1 MPPAMNTKLNNPNW
15 NPPHCPNPHCCCHTP
30 QPQNW
35 HFRRIGFFRR
45 QKPPRRVQRFLCL
58 HCRKAFSSQSFR
70 TTYWLKRPELLIWVF
85 KLSVGGMANRQ
96 IARALKCAPATV
108 DNMLARLGRHCL
120 LFHRQMIKG
129 ASPFSDIVIDG
140 LVSFEHSQ
148 YFPFEHLIAVDRN
161 SSFFIHFTDAP
172 LRRSGTMTLYQ
183 KKKRQRL
190 EAELGR
196 PDPQAVDKGMREVV
210 ELALSGATAAVVRSD
225 KHRAYPGV
233 LRQMDCEIQHLRIDS
248 RVKRDKRNEL
258 FEVNCLDMLIRHCGK
273 NHTRE
278 TIAFSKRRQ
287 GSAERLAVLLVWRN
301 YVKRRWEK
309 GCRETPAMLVGL
321 MKRVLDYGE
330 VLSRRLF
337 PRLVRLP
344 SRWRDYYWRRVR
356 TPVLGVNRKHEWT
369 YAA

>member
-1 MPPAMNTKLNNPNW
+1 MNLNRNHPKW
-15 NPPHCPNPHCCCHTP
+15 NPPHCPNPHCSCHIR
-30 QPQNW
+30 QPHDW
-35 HFRRIGFFRR
+35 HYRRIGFFTR
-45 QKPPRRVQRFLCL
+45 QKPPHRVQRFLCL
-58 HCRKAFSSQSFR
+58 HCRKAFSTQSFQ

-96 IARALKCAPATV
+96 IARALDCAPATV

-120 LFHRQMIKG
+120 LFHRQMVG
-129 ASPFSDIVIDG
+129 QASPFSDIVIDG

-148 YFPFEHLIAVDRN
+148 YFPFEHLVAVDRN

-172 LRRSGTMTLYQ
+172 LRRSGTMTPYQ

-190 EAELGR
+190 ESELGR
-196 PDPQAVDKGMREVV
+196 PDPRAVEKGMREVV
-210 ELALSGATAAVVRSD
+210 QQTLTGVKVAVVRSD
-225 KHRAYPGV
+225 KHRAYPRV
-233 LRQMDCEIQHLRIDS
+233 LRQVDCQIQHRRIDS
-248 RVKRDKRNEL
+248 RLKRDNRNEL

-309 GCRETPAMLVGL
+309 GRRETPAMLVGL
-321 MKRVLDYGE
+321 ADRVFGYGE
-330 VLSRRLF
+330 VLRRRLF
-337 PRLVRLP
+337 PGLVALP
-344 SRWRDYYWRRVR
+344 NRWRDYYWRRVL
-356 TPVLGVNRKHEWT
+356 TPVLGVNRRHEWV